1 VSWEEAV
8 WALEILLDDLD
19 DIPDAGWDFA
29 DSVRES
35 AESMKD
41 WIEENEHVTER
52 QLETIENWQV
62 AVSKWIC

>member
-1 VSWEEAV
+1 MTWEEALY
-8 WALEILLDDLD
+8 ALEILLDDLD
-19 DIPDAGWDFA
+19 EVPEAGEDFA
-29 DSVRES
+29 ESVREK

-62 AVSKWIC
+62 AVSKWLT